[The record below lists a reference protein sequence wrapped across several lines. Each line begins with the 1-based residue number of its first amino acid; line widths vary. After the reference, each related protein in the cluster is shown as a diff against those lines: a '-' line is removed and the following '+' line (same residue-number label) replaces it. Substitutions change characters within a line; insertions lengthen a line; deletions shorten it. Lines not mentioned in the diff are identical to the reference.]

1 MKFPSVALLCLVA
14 QTIADTPQ
22 SSSSDAHE
30 SSSALSSS
38 EFSSSEFSSSDTS
51 HHDASLLA
59 SEQGPQSPIR
69 KSTFSD
75 HDASP
80 SAHEPSTTTSTSAN
94 NLAKCSDEGAQMC
107 AASDHQQYMQCTKGE
122 WTEQSCGSN
131 TVCAQTS
138 ANKVECQTPGSQ
150 SSSSSN
156 PTPTT
161 QIKCDTNGAS
171 MCDSTAKNSYFQ
183 CTKNIWQEMACD
195 SGTECR
201 VSNNK
206 VICADPNAPV
216 ESETISEP
224 KIACDTNNSTMCDD
238 SDASA
243 FYMCT
248 DKFWTKMQCD
258 GENVCMARNGKTAC
272 VDKATADAPVQPCTV
287 EKATQGDSTVCVD
300 KATAD
305 APVQPCTVEKATQC
319 VPDNRNR
326 FQICIDNYWTNSTCA
341 DDSYCLLRGDSTV
354 CVDKATADAP
364 VLPCTKANATRCINE
379 DSSVYQLC
387 YEGFWSNSTCDKGN
401 VCGMKQ
407 GSALCHDPDQ
417 PIIDVPDQPCNK
429 DKASQCV
436 SGNETLYQVCSNK
449 LWTNLTCDGNN
460 ICRMKDDKVM
470 CVDKDEAYMSLTQL
484 TMHEPTPYKGM
495 LSLGVSARDAYSWG
509 TSVLLGAI
517 AITFG
522 VGL

>member
-1 MKFPSVALLCLVA
+1 
-14 QTIADTPQ
+14 
-22 SSSSDAHE
+22 
-30 SSSALSSS
+30 
-38 EFSSSEFSSSDTS
+38 
-51 HHDASLLA
+51 
-59 SEQGPQSPIR
+59 
-69 KSTFSD
+69 
-75 HDASP
+75 
-80 SAHEPSTTTSTSAN
+80 
-94 NLAKCSDEGAQMC
+94 
-107 AASDHQQYMQCTKGE
+107 
-122 WTEQSCGSN
+122 
-131 TVCAQTS
+131 
-138 ANKVECQTPGSQ
+138 
-150 SSSSSN
+150 
-156 PTPTT
+156 
-161 QIKCDTNGAS
+161 
-171 MCDSTAKNSYFQ
+171 
-183 CTKNIWQEMACD
+183 
-195 SGTECR
+195 
-201 VSNNK
+201 
-206 VICADPNAPV
+206 
-216 ESETISEP
+216 
-224 KIACDTNNSTMCDD
+224 MCDD

-258 GENVCMARNGKTAC
+258 GEN
-272 VDKATADAPVQPCTV
+272 
-287 EKATQGDSTVCVD
+287 
-300 KATAD
+300 
-305 APVQPCTVEKATQC
+305 
-319 VPDNRNR
+319 
-326 FQICIDNYWTNSTCA
+326 
-341 DDSYCLLRGDSTV
+341 
-354 CVDKATADAP
+354 
-364 VLPCTKANATRCINE
+364 
-379 DSSVYQLC
+379 LC

>member
-38 EFSSSEFSSSDTS
+38 EFSSSEFSSSEFSSTTPESSLSGLELGALSPTRRSDTS

-287 EKATQGDSTVCVD
+287 EKATQ
-300 KATAD
+300 
-305 APVQPCTVEKATQC
+305 C

>member
-1 MKFPSVALLCLVA
+1 MS
-14 QTIADTPQ
+14 
-22 SSSSDAHE
+22 
-30 SSSALSSS
+30 
-38 EFSSSEFSSSDTS
+38 
-51 HHDASLLA
+51 
-59 SEQGPQSPIR
+59 
-69 KSTFSD
+69 
-75 HDASP
+75 
-80 SAHEPSTTTSTSAN
+80 
-94 NLAKCSDEGAQMC
+94 
-107 AASDHQQYMQCTKGE
+107 
-122 WTEQSCGSN
+122 
-131 TVCAQTS
+131 
-138 ANKVECQTPGSQ
+138 
-150 SSSSSN
+150 
-156 PTPTT
+156 
-161 QIKCDTNGAS
+161 
-171 MCDSTAKNSYFQ
+171 
-183 CTKNIWQEMACD
+183 CD

-216 ESETISEP
+216 ESETSSEP
-224 KIACDTNNSTMCDD
+224 KVACDTNNSTICDD

-248 DKFWTKMQCD
+248 EKFWTKMQCD
-258 GENVCMARNGKTAC
+258 GENVCMARNGKTA
-272 VDKATADAPVQPCTV
+272 
-287 EKATQGDSTVCVD
+287 CVD

-341 DDSYCLLRGDSTV
+341 DDNYCLLRGDSTV

-364 VLPCTKANATRCINE
+364 VLPCTKANATRCIDE

-387 YEGFWSNSTCDKGN
+387 YDGFWSNSTCDKGN

-417 PIIDVPDQPCNK
+417 PIIDVPDQPCDK

-509 TSVLLGAI
+509 TTVLLGAV

>member
-1 MKFPSVALLCLVA
+1 
-14 QTIADTPQ
+14 
-22 SSSSDAHE
+22 
-30 SSSALSSS
+30 
-38 EFSSSEFSSSDTS
+38 
-51 HHDASLLA
+51 
-59 SEQGPQSPIR
+59 
-69 KSTFSD
+69 
-75 HDASP
+75 
-80 SAHEPSTTTSTSAN
+80 
-94 NLAKCSDEGAQMC
+94 
-107 AASDHQQYMQCTKGE
+107 
-122 WTEQSCGSN
+122 
-131 TVCAQTS
+131 
-138 ANKVECQTPGSQ
+138 
-150 SSSSSN
+150 
-156 PTPTT
+156 
-161 QIKCDTNGAS
+161 
-171 MCDSTAKNSYFQ
+171 
-183 CTKNIWQEMACD
+183 MACD

-287 EKATQGDSTVCVD
+287 EKATQ
-300 KATAD
+300 
-305 APVQPCTVEKATQC
+305 
-319 VPDNRNR
+319 
-326 FQICIDNYWTNSTCA
+326 
-341 DDSYCLLRGDSTV
+341 GDSTV

>member
-1 MKFPSVALLCLVA
+1 
-14 QTIADTPQ
+14 
-22 SSSSDAHE
+22 
-30 SSSALSSS
+30 
-38 EFSSSEFSSSDTS
+38 
-51 HHDASLLA
+51 
-59 SEQGPQSPIR
+59 
-69 KSTFSD
+69 
-75 HDASP
+75 
-80 SAHEPSTTTSTSAN
+80 
-94 NLAKCSDEGAQMC
+94 
-107 AASDHQQYMQCTKGE
+107 
-122 WTEQSCGSN
+122 
-131 TVCAQTS
+131 
-138 ANKVECQTPGSQ
+138 
-150 SSSSSN
+150 
-156 PTPTT
+156 
-161 QIKCDTNGAS
+161 
-171 MCDSTAKNSYFQ
+171 
-183 CTKNIWQEMACD
+183 MACD

-201 VSNNK
+201 MSNNK

-287 EKATQGDSTVCVD
+287 EKATQ
-300 KATAD
+300 
-305 APVQPCTVEKATQC
+305 
-319 VPDNRNR
+319 
-326 FQICIDNYWTNSTCA
+326 
-341 DDSYCLLRGDSTV
+341 GDSTV